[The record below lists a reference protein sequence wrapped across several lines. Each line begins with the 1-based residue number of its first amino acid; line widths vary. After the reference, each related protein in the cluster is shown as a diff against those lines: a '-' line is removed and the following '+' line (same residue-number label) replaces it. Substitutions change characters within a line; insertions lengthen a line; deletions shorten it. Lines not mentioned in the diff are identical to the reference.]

1 MRNLLR
7 HRSSWRW
14 LNRNGKKRKTP
25 LWQTNIVILGSCTD
39 QWDTAY
45 IYFLDNS
52 RLVGTGSYGSFKRVQ
67 INDNE
72 VYFGN
77 FIFFYLLHI
86 LFQSATA
93 ENTTEHFRM
102 QGLHTSTQDRG
113 IRGQVFH
120 CFTGIP
126 QWFYK
131 LTSSACWQKL
141 NSFFMQ
147 FGDDFVQTFLMIN
160 RY

>member
-1 MRNLLR
+1 M
-7 HRSSWRW
+7 
-14 LNRNGKKRKTP
+14 
-25 LWQTNIVILGSCTD
+25 
-39 QWDTAY
+39 
-45 IYFLDNS
+45 F
-52 RLVGTGSYGSFKRVQ
+52 TGSYGSFKRIQ

-126 QWFYK
+126 Q
-131 LTSSACWQKL
+131 
-141 NSFFMQ
+141 
-147 FGDDFVQTFLMIN
+147 
-160 RY
+160 